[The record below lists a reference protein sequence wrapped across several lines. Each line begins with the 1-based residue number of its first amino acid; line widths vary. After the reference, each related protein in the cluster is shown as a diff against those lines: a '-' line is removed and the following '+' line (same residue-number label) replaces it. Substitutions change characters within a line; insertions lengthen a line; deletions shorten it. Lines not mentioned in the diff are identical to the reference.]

1 MTNTTSAGPNPA
13 LPNDPLW
20 PRAASL
26 FKATNI
32 TGLTDSID
40 VALLGVPA
48 HTTSISSTN
57 AHTTP
62 DAIRQ
67 ALLRYST
74 WSWEHRLDLGALSTA
89 DFGNIDEPDA
99 GSAAGSFE
107 GESRTAAAVAKL
119 REHAALVIAIGGD
132 NSVTYATAMGAL
144 GNSLETAGLI
154 TFDAHHDLRDGVSNG
169 SPVRRLIEAGLNP
182 KRIVQIGIA
191 DYSNSPE
198 YAMRALELGITVI
211 PRSELRSRSPQEVM
225 KQAHAIAGAGGG
237 NIHVDIDVDVCDRA
251 VVPACPAAAPG
262 GISADEL
269 RQFAYLAAANPMVVS
284 MDITEID
291 ASIDSEDGRT
301 VRLAALLI
309 LEAMAGRF

>member
-1 MTNTTSAGPNPA
+1 MTNAANSALA
-13 LPNDPLW
+13 NDPLW
-20 PRAASL
+20 PRAAAL
-26 FKATNI
+26 FQPASI
-32 TGLTDSID
+32 TQLSESID

-48 HTTSISSTN
+48 HLTSISSTN

-74 WSWEHRLDLGALSTA
+74 WSWEHRLDLGALNTA
-89 DFGNIDEPDA
+89 DFGDIYEPDS
-99 GSAAGSFE
+99 GSATGTFE
-107 GESRTAAAVAKL
+107 GESRTVVAVDKL
-119 REHAALVIAIGGD
+119 RKHAGLVIALGGD

-144 GNSLETAGLI
+144 GDDLESAGLI

-182 KRIVQIGIA
+182 NRIVQIGIA

-198 YAMRALELGITVI
+198 YAVRALELGITVI
-211 PRSELRSRSPQEVM
+211 PRSELRGKSPQEVM

-237 NIHVDIDVDVCDRA
+237 SIHVDIDVDVCDRA
-251 VVPACPAAAPG
+251 FVPACPAAAPG

-269 RQFAYLAAANPMVVS
+269 RQFAYLAGANPKVVS

-291 ASIDSEDGRT
+291 ASIDSVDGRT